1 MSETPKRDAVR
12 DLVKGAGVVYTGLLV
27 EVLLAFFAQLLAA
40 RYLSLSGFGGL
51 TTGTALVNVGAV
63 VGTVGMHEGL
73 IRYLPRVDSDE
84 EKRFLTWIAYVIVLS
99 VSTVLGLLVTL
110 NAGFVAGVVFGDPSV
125 TVSIRIFGL
134 AIPFGAL
141 VSLSV
146 NGIRGQKR
154 TRERVYVENFVRPLA
169 RFALVAAVV
178 IIGVNQARIAT
189 AYAVPYALGALVAT
203 VLLLRSL
210 PDVTRPLADLRRG
223 FREHRAL
230 AWRFVRYSVPFTFY
244 GAAGF
249 VFRGIDIFL
258 LLGMKGSEAVGTY
271 GVAYAAARLVLM
283 FSTAF
288 NFLGAPISSELEATE
303 GAAGMV
309 GVQDAVT
316 RWLVVLSVPAILPFL
331 FFPTEFISFIYRP
344 RYAPGALALAIL
356 ALGFAAHNVLSVQS
370 NLLRGIGSSDRM
382 ATYNVIAAVLNV
394 GLNLWLIPRYS
405 FVGAAAATVV
415 AYLVKDL
422 LMTYRVKVETGTLAL
437 SRGVLVPA
445 ALAVPLYGAGAVV
458 AGAFPESFPG
468 LLAFSAVLALAYV
481 VAIVLVQ
488 GFTEEEVMLVDSVEE
503 RFGVD
508 LGPLSTLVRRF
519 S

>member
-1 MSETPKRDAVR
+1 MSDTKRDAIR

-63 VGTVGMHEGL
+63 VGTAGLGEGL
-73 IRYLPRVDSDE
+73 IRYLPRVDTDE
-84 EKRFLTWIAYVIVLS
+84 ERRFITWLAYLIVVPIS
-99 VSTVLGLLVTL
+99 VLLGLAVAL
-110 NAGFVAGVVFGDPSV
+110 NAGFIASTVFGDPSV

-146 NGIRGQKR
+146 NGIRGRKR
-154 TRERVYVENFVRPLA
+154 SRERVYVENFVRPIA

-178 IIGVNQARIAT
+178 VIGVNQARVAS
-189 AYAVPYALGALVAT
+189 AYAIPYALGGLVAT
-203 VLLLRSL
+203 VLFLRSL
-210 PDVTRPLADLRRG
+210 PNVRQPLADLRRG
-223 FREHRAL
+223 FREYRGL
-230 AWRFVRYSVPFTFY
+230 ASRFVRYSLPFTLY

-258 LLGMKGSEAVGTY
+258 LLGIKGSEAVGTY

-303 GAAGMV
+303 GADSMV
-309 GVQDAVT
+309 RVQDAVT

-331 FFPTEFISFIYRP
+331 FFPTEFIAFIYRP

-356 ALGFAAHNVLSVQS
+356 SVGFAAHNVLSVQS
-370 NLLRGIGSSDRM
+370 NLLRGMGSSDRM
-382 ATYNVIAAVLNV
+382 ATYNVVAAVVNV

-405 FVGAAAATVV
+405 FVGAAVATVV

-422 LMTYRVKVETGTLAL
+422 LMTYRVKVETGTLAI

-445 ALAVPLYGAGAVV
+445 ALAVPLYGAGVGLARV
-458 AGAFPESFPG
+458 FPKTFPG

-503 RFGVD
+503 RFEVD
-508 LGPLSTLVRRF
+508 LGPVSTLVRRF

>member
-1 MSETPKRDAVR
+1 MSDTRRNAVR

-63 VGTVGMHEGL
+63 VGTIGMGEGL

-84 EKRFLTWIAYVIVLS
+84 ERRFITWVAYLIVVPVS
-99 VSTVLGLLVTL
+99 VLLGVVVAL
-110 NAGFVAGVVFGDPSV
+110 NAGFIATTIFGDPSV

-134 AIPFGAL
+134 AIPFGAV

-146 NGIRGQKR
+146 NGIRGRKR
-154 TRERVYVENFVRPLA
+154 SRERVYVENFVRPIA

-178 IIGVNQARIAT
+178 AIGVSQARVAS
-189 AYAVPYALGALVAT
+189 AYAIPYAVGGAVAT
-203 VLLLRSL
+203 YLFLRSL
-210 PDVTRPLADLRRG
+210 PDIGTPIADLRRG
-223 FREHRAL
+223 LREHRSL
-230 AWRFVRYSVPFTFY
+230 AEKFVRYSVPFTLY

-258 LLGMKGSEAVGTY
+258 LLGIKGSEAVGTY

-303 GAAGMV
+303 GADGMIS
-309 GVQDAVT
+309 VQNAVT
-316 RWLVVLSVPAILPFL
+316 RWLVVLSVPAILPFV
-331 FFPTEFISFIYRP
+331 FFPSEFIEFIYRP

-356 ALGFAAHNVLSVQS
+356 AVGFAAHNVLSVQS
-370 NLLRGIGSSDRM
+370 NLLRGMGSSDQM
-382 ATYNVIAAVLNV
+382 ATYNVIAAVVNV

-405 FVGAAAATVV
+405 FVGAAVATVV

-422 LMTYRVKVETGTLAL
+422 LMTYRVRVETGTLAL
-437 SRGVLVPA
+437 SRGVVVPA

-458 AGAFPESFPG
+458 VPAFPESFLG
-468 LLAFSAVLALAYV
+468 LLAFSAVLAVAYV
-481 VAIVLVQ
+481 VALVLVQ
-488 GFTEEEVMLVDSVEE
+488 GFTEEEVILVDSVEE
-503 RFGVD
+503 RFEVD

>member
-1 MSETPKRDAVR
+1 MSDTPRRDAVR
-12 DLVKGAGVVYTGLLV
+12 DLAKGAGVVYTGLLV

-63 VGTVGMHEGL
+63 VGTIGMGEGL
-73 IRYLPRVDSDE
+73 VRYLPRVDDDE
-84 EKRFLTWIAYVIVLS
+84 KRRFLTWLAYLIVLPIS
-99 VSTVLGLLVTL
+99 IVVGLLVAL
-110 NAGFVAGVVFGDPSV
+110 NAGFIAGTVFGDPSV

-134 AIPFGAL
+134 AIPFGAV

-146 NGIRGQKR
+146 NGIRGRKR
-154 TRERVYVENFVRPLA
+154 SRERVAVENFVRPIA

-178 IIGVNQARIAT
+178 AIGVSQARIAT
-189 AYAVPYALGALVAT
+189 AYAIPYALGAVVAT
-203 VLLLRSL
+203 YLFLRSL
-210 PDVTRPLADLRRG
+210 PNIGSPLADLRRG
-223 FREHRAL
+223 FHEYRSL
-230 AWRFVRYSVPFTFY
+230 ASRFVRYSIPFTLY

-258 LLGMKGSEAVGTY
+258 LLGIKGSEAVGTY

-288 NFLGAPISSELEATE
+288 NFLGAPISSELESTE
-303 GAAGMV
+303 GAEGMV
-309 GVQDAVT
+309 SVQDAVT

-344 RYAPGALALAIL
+344 RYASGALALAIL
-356 ALGFAAHNVLSVQS
+356 SVGFAVHNVLSVQS
-370 NLLRGIGSSDRM
+370 NLLRGMGSSDRM
-382 ATYNVIAAVLNV
+382 ATYNVLAAVVNV
-394 GLNLWLIPRYS
+394 VLNLWLIPRYS
-405 FVGAAAATVV
+405 FVGAAVATVV
-415 AYLVKDL
+415 AYLLKDL
-422 LMTYRVKVETGTLAL
+422 LMTYRVKVETGALAL

-445 ALAVPLYGAGAVV
+445 ALAVPLYGAGAILARV
-458 AGAFPESFPG
+458 FPKTFPG
-468 LLAFSAVLALAYV
+468 LLAFSVVLTVAYV
-481 VAIVLVQ
+481 IAIVLVQ
-488 GFTEEEVMLVDSVEE
+488 GFTQIEVMLVDSVEE

-508 LGPLSTLVRRF
+508 LGPVSSLVHRF